1 MFKKL
6 VKAVIMSLC
15 MTLSVGNLTV
25 SASPKAEEMNLSKSK
40 IEIKVGDKFHIR
52 SEGNAKV
59 EVNLFPEN
67 ASKSIMVTA
76 KNQKIIKVKK
86 INDYDY
92 LISASK
98 KGRTT
103 LIIQSAGNKKLS
115 KTFEVFIKG
124 KDKAKAK
131 PMVHLTADNFE
142 KEVINYKGKLLIDFS
157 AKWCYYCRLLE
168 PIFEGARKK
177 LPEYKF
183 CHVDIDKAPELA
195 ELYEVESV
203 PVLVLHKD
211 GLPVKATGYSKGM
224 TVDDLVS

>member
-59 EVNLFPEN
+59 EVKLFPEN

-103 LIIQSAGNKKLS
+103 LIIQSAGNKQLS
-115 KTFEVFIKG
+115 KTFEVLIKG

-131 PMVHLTADNFE
+131 P
-142 KEVINYKGKLLIDFS
+142 KVINYKGKLVIDFS
-157 AKWCYYCRLLE
+157 AKWCYYCQVLE

-195 ELYEVESV
+195 ELYEVDSV

-224 TVDDLVS
+224 TVDDLVSWLKK